1 MDTSQNRSQRSQLI
15 DFLRGGVIVLML
27 WGHCIQYC
35 VPAGVDFFENPVFKF
50 IYSFHMPLFML
61 ISGYLFGLSMKRKE
75 TGLAEY
81 AGKRIINLI
90 QPAVFGG
97 MLNYLLALAGKGIVN
112 RSLGTFHV
120 FDFWS
125 SANSLWFLWSVIAAT
140 AAIAIAFCTTKCF
153 MGRIAILLFMMPI
166 AWVLPNGTNNIYMF
180 PYYVIGAFF
189 AYYHD
194 KVSKKLEYGKYF
206 CIPVFAIM
214 ILFYKK
220 KHYIYTTGLY
230 SEQYSVFENLMI
242 HLYRWGIGLIG
253 SIAMIVIF
261 KWIFDAMQKHVKR
274 DLLLPKVGRK
284 SLQVYII
291 SCSLLSGFLPQI
303 IKRIYAF
310 APSIEI
316 FMRENVILYSL
327 VITLM
332 IAILYA
338 VALYWGVKL
347 LERIKIAPIIFG
359 R

>member
-1 MDTSQNRSQRSQLI
+1 METSQNRSQWI

-35 VPAGVDFFENPVFKF
+35 VPAGVDFFQNPVFQF

-75 TGLAEY
+75 TCLAEY
-81 AGKRIINLI
+81 AGKRILHLM

-97 MLNYLLALAGKGIVN
+97 MLNYLLALAGKGIVT
-112 RSLGTFHV
+112 RSLETLSV
-120 FDFWS
+120 FDFWG
-125 SANSLWFLWSVIAAT
+125 SADNLWFLWSVIAAT
-140 AAIAIAFCTTKCF
+140 AAIAIAFRMTQHF
-153 MGRIAILLFMMPI
+153 ISRIAILLFLIPI
-166 AWVLPNGTNNIYMF
+166 AWVLPNGVYNVYLF
-180 PYYVIGAFF
+180 PYYAIGVLY
-189 AYYHD
+189 AYYNE
-194 KVSKKLEYGKYF
+194 KISRKLEYGKYL
-206 CIPVFAIM
+206 CIPIFAIL
-214 ILFYKK
+214 ILFYEK

-230 SEQYSVFENLMI
+230 SAQYSVFDNLMI

-261 KWIFDAMQKHVKR
+261 KWLFDALQKHGKR
-274 DLLLPKVGRK
+274 ELLLSKVGRK
-284 SLQVYII
+284 SLQIYII

-303 IKRIYAF
+303 ITRIYAF

-316 FMRENVILYSL
+316 FMLENVVLYSFG
-327 VITLM
+327 ITLM

-338 VALYWGVKL
+338 VALYWVVKWM
-347 LERIKIAPIIFG
+347 ERIKIAPIIFG